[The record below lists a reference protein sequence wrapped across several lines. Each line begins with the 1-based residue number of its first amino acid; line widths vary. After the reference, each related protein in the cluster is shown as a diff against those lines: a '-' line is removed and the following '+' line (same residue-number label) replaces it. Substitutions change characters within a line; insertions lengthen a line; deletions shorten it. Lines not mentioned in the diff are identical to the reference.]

1 MRLCSK
7 KLSLQRNQPKPGKSC
22 DMQPCMHMNVMTDIH
37 VCMYVCS
44 YKSPTRQKLYGT
56 VLDRLYELCRNEQR
70 LFLARTSDDI
80 NYGRALTG
88 DGATIQGNKFINFL
102 CFERGKG
109 AMLCDIV
116 DCTSRLEEAGSIQA
130 TYIAHNMLRIITC
143 VIALYLFLILI
154 FLHYIF

>member
-1 MRLCSK
+1 
-7 KLSLQRNQPKPGKSC
+7 
-22 DMQPCMHMNVMTDIH
+22 
-37 VCMYVCS
+37 MYVCS

-154 FLHYIF
+154 FLHYIFLFFYTIFCTCLSVKLEQLAFT